1 MGQNYSVMPNRV
13 SSLSTEIESK
23 KLLQDEQVKLASGSM
38 ALLLYYISGGNQT
51 PKFEVTDKV
60 RAEDQDL
67 RGWFKEAYG
76 ANYLTR
82 LTNSDVDD
90 YLFTSIT
97 VNSDKVAKIK
107 AKFDANPYGYSLRVG
122 AINDYH
128 IGRIVTHADN
138 MTKYQNEA
146 KKYAKEIATLCAK
159 LLLGGEP
166 PNNNIFDILH
176 SSLRVWY
183 GTQGKD
189 LPVQLTNSLAVSR
202 VIEQSKSDGTKIY
215 ADYNHT
221 RYTYELICALF
232 DMHCFALPKDTW
244 VVDGTVQEILDA
256 LDGVSSAYLTQQ
268 AQVQTT
274 LDAEIAALELEVSKK
289 EAQPRPDAPRF
300 TPDLKQAFQ
309 SFINSVENQ
318 GYGRITDKDR
328 TKGPYFRHFVPIAE
342 NLQAY
347 KDAVNNLQVMQAPAP
362 RGLVYKIVPN
372 EYVSLQWSSRT
383 TNSLWYPYDQYTR
396 ELQALK
402 DQKAAKEAELL
413 QVTTDLTTERGKDK
427 LLSDWHKTPAVEITK
442 LLTGTNRS
450 AWLDYIYNTVKTQYG
465 LNYIQ
470 KPYGVPAQPYPR
482 LLIPTIPGQAITTE
496 LNTID
501 VSRMILLYGKAL
513 QGVTPTAY
521 WSTSLSHR
529 LVVRPVSGASPAECQ
544 VYLHTANMRTGGVS
558 GNSSALIATIQG
570 DVSSA
575 KVLVASYLPDVPFY
589 TPGTNPTLSKPLK
602 DSFVT
607 KIQSDPKLSQWLRTT
622 MKDQFHYAYVIQS
635 AWSPQ
640 TTPPTYL
647 LGTRTTSRTSP
658 PYDTHI
664 DWLRATTYAGQN
676 HKGVTTF
683 KPSLSTLQYDPFG
696 NKPNSSFFQ
705 SSAGLSATRMICVGF
720 PKSAVGEIIKFM
732 KSVPAQI
739 EALLKQVTD
748 KSNSPWYEAKLRL
761 SPNKLYGNTQTIRTD
776 WPEYGAAL
784 PGFLNDMEIL
794 RKFFYNRTESLFISD
809 INTVIETAYKTYK
822 ENKPEFVEDGQSAY
836 MDVLDQHKYAE
847 LTKTYDVTNL
857 GTVYEDYMA
866 LLGAIAY
873 FNSFEM
879 LTDTS
884 YQRNYALW
892 AKPFKSRID
901 AIVSR
906 VIGSAVPQRIYEDN
920 INDTEDVSN
929 LHKILQSLGTFE
941 GMSEMPVFDVEEFHF
956 TWTPIGSQASASR
969 DSPFDKDGLVDV
981 PVDGLRPRAFRG
993 LKGQY
998 GDVFYHA
1005 ITDTCVVRPNIV
1017 HSKDSGYVYSSIR
1030 VPVST
1035 RGITSKVYGLRPG
1048 TTYGLELGTDFLP
1061 TSRLESGT
1069 GRLTNAGL
1077 ASVTGLAF
1085 AGIIGYHMVKNIAS
1099 ETAFDDKRFRFD
1111 DVN

>member
-1 MGQNYSVMPNRV
+1 MPNRV

-23 KLLQDEQVKLASGSM
+23 KLLQDEQVRLANSSLS
-38 ALLLYYISGGNQT
+38 LLLYYISGGNQK
-51 PKFEVTDKV
+51 PKFEVSDKV

-67 RGWFKEAYG
+67 RGWFAEAYG
-76 ANYLTR
+76 TNYLAR
-82 LTNSDVDD
+82 LTNTEEDD
-90 YLFTSIT
+90 YLFTSKMP
-97 VNSDKVAKIK
+97 NSDKVAKIK
-107 AKFDANPYGYSLRVG
+107 AEFDTNDYGYGLRVG

-128 IGRIVTHADN
+128 IGRIVTHANN
-138 MTKYQNEA
+138 MTNYQNEA

-176 SSLRVWY
+176 SSIRVWY
-183 GTQGKD
+183 DTQGKD
-189 LPVQLTNSLAVSR
+189 LPVQLTNSMADSR
-202 VIEQSKSDGTKIY
+202 VIEQNKSDGTKVY

-232 DMHCFALPKDTW
+232 DMHCFALPDSTW
-244 VVDGTVQEILDA
+244 VVDENVKLIIEA
-256 LDGVSSAYLTQQ
+256 LDGVTEADLNNE
-268 AQVQTT
+268 
-274 LDAEIAALELEVSKK
+274 DA
-289 EAQPRPDAPRF
+289 R
-300 TPDLKQAFQ
+300 LKQLSAESDALNLEIQ
-309 SFINSVENQ
+309 AKKGLGHDQPPIYTNEIRNKWVNS
-318 GYGRITDKDR
+318 
-328 TKGPYFRHFVPIAE
+328 GPYG
-342 NLQAY
+342 
-347 KDAVNNLQVMQAPAP
+347 AVMRAVWEANEEAGLKVGDQLP
-362 RGLVYKIVPN
+362 RGLPLSYSLNPFSKGQGTN
-372 EYVSLQWSSRT
+372 DYYVD
-383 TNSLWYPYDQYTR
+383 YDAYN
-396 ELQALK
+396 ALK
-402 DQKAAKEAELL
+402 NSRDAKEAKIQEITMKVQSLEE
-413 QVTTDLTTERGKDK
+413 QSQT
-427 LLSDWHKTPAVEITK
+427 LSHWHKTPAVEITK
-442 LLTGTNRS
+442 LLTGTDRN

-465 LNYIQ
+465 LSYIQ

-482 LLIPTIPGQAITTE
+482 LLIPTIPGQAVTGE

-501 VSRMILLYGKAL
+501 VSRMILFYGKAL

-521 WSTSLSHR
+521 WSASLSHR
-529 LVVRPVSGASPAECQ
+529 LVVRPVSGASPAKCQ
-544 VYLHTANMRTGGVS
+544 VYLHTANMKTGGVS
-558 GNSSALIATIQG
+558 GSSSALIATVQG

-575 KVLVASYLPDVPFY
+575 KLLVASYLPDVPFY
-589 TPGTNPTLSKPLK
+589 TPGTNITLSTPLK

-622 MKDQFHYAYVIQS
+622 MKDQFQYAYVIQS
-635 AWSPQ
+635 AWNPQ
-640 TTPPTYL
+640 TIPPTHL
-647 LGTRTTSRTSP
+647 LGTRTSSRQSS
-658 PYDTHI
+658 YNTHI
-664 DWLRATTYAGQN
+664 DWLRASTYANQN

-683 KPSLSTLQYDPFG
+683 KPSLSSLQYDPFG

-720 PKSAVGEIIKFM
+720 PKSAVAEIVKFM
-732 KSVPAQI
+732 KTVPAQI

-761 SPNKLYGNTQTIRTD
+761 SPNQLYGNVQTVKTA
-776 WPEYGAAL
+776 WPEYGDFY
-784 PGFLNDMEIL
+784 GFLNDMEIL
-794 RKFFYNRTESLFISD
+794 RRFFHNRTESLFISD
-809 INTVIETAYKTYK
+809 INTVVETAYKDYT
-822 ENKPEFVEDGQSAY
+822 ENKPEFVYEPGQSAY
-836 MDVLDQHKYAE
+836 MDVLDQNKYAE
-847 LTKTYDVTNL
+847 LTKTYDVTKL

-884 YQRNYALW
+884 FQRNYALW

-906 VIGSAVPQRIYEDN
+906 VIGSAVPQRIYQDN

-929 LHKILQSLGTFE
+929 LHKILKSLGTFE

-956 TWTPIGSQASASR
+956 TWTPIGPQASAPR
-969 DSPFDKDGLVDV
+969 DSPFDKQGWVDV
-981 PVDGLRPRAFRG
+981 PLDGLRPRAFKG

-1005 ITDTCVVRPNIV
+1005 ITDTCVVRANIT

-1035 RGITSKVYGLRPG
+1035 RGISSKVYGLRPG
-1048 TTYGLELGTDFLP
+1048 STYGLSLGSEYF
-1061 TSRLESGT
+1061 ESSKQVSAGS

-1077 ASVTGLAF
+1077 VSVTGLAF

>member
-1 MGQNYSVMPNRV
+1 MPNRV

-76 ANYLTR
+76 SNYLSR
-82 LTNSDVDD
+82 LTNTDIGD
-90 YLFTSIT
+90 YLFTST
-97 VNSDKVAKIK
+97 MANSDKVAKIK
-107 AKFDANPYGYSLRVG
+107 AEFDANDYGYGLRVG

-128 IGRIVTHADN
+128 IGRIITHADN
-138 MTKYQNEA
+138 MTTYQNEA

-176 SSLRVWY
+176 SSLKVWY
-183 GTQGKD
+183 GTQGKKI
-189 LPVQLTNSLAVSR
+189 PVPLTTTLAASR
-202 VIEQSKSDGTKIY
+202 TVEKSKSDGTKAY
-215 ADYNHT
+215 LEFNHT
-221 RYTYELICALF
+221 KYTYELICALF
-232 DMHCFALPKDTW
+232 DMHCFALPDSTW
-244 VVDGTVQEILDA
+244 VVDENVKSIIEG
-256 LDGVSSAYLTQQ
+256 LDGVTEADLNNDDARLKQLSAES
-268 AQVQTT
+268 
-274 LDAEIAALELEVSKK
+274 DALNLELQTKK
-289 EAQPRPDAPRF
+289 GLGHDQPPIYTDEIRN
-300 TPDLKQAFQ
+300 KWV
-309 SFINSVENQ
+309 NS
-318 GYGRITDKDR
+318 
-328 TKGPYFRHFVPIAE
+328 GPYGAVLKMMWEAKEEAGLKVGDELPRDMSLSVSFNPFDKGLSTNDYYVDYD
-342 NLQAY
+342 AY
-347 KDAVNNLQVMQAPAP
+347 NVLKN
-362 RGLVYKIVPN
+362 
-372 EYVSLQWSSRT
+372 SR
-383 TNSLWYPYDQYTR
+383 D
-396 ELQALK
+396 
-402 DQKAAKEAELL
+402 AKEAKIQEIVMKVQALEAQTRTL
-413 QVTTDLTTERGKDK
+413 AA
-427 LLSDWHKTPAVEITK
+427 WHKTPAVEITK
-442 LLTGTNRS
+442 LLVGADRN

-482 LLIPTIPGQAITTE
+482 LLIPTIPGQVIIGE

-544 VYLHTANMRTGGVS
+544 VYLHTANMKTGGVS
-558 GNSSALIATIQG
+558 GNSNALIATIQG

-575 KVLVASYLPDVPFY
+575 KVLVASYLPDIPFY

-622 MKDQFHYAYVIQS
+622 MKDQFQYAYVIQS

-647 LGTRTTSRTSP
+647 LGTKTSSRTSP

-664 DWLRATTYAGQN
+664 DWLRATTYAGQK
-676 HKGVTTF
+676 HKGITTF

-761 SPNKLYGNTQTIRTD
+761 SPNKLYGNIQTIRTD
-776 WPEYGAAL
+776 WPEYNKAKHHGDMIGTYNGS
-784 PGFLNDMEIL
+784 GFFNDMEIL
-794 RKFFYNRTESLFISD
+794 RKFLFNRTESLFISD

-822 ENKPEFVEDGQSAY
+822 ENKPEFVEDDDSQFAY

-884 YQRNYALW
+884 FQRNYALW

-901 AIVSR
+901 AIV
-906 VIGSAVPQRIYEDN
+906 E
-920 INDTEDVSN
+920 
-929 LHKILQSLGTFE
+929 
-941 GMSEMPVFDVEEFHF
+941 
-956 TWTPIGSQASASR
+956 
-969 DSPFDKDGLVDV
+969 
-981 PVDGLRPRAFRG
+981 
-993 LKGQY
+993 
-998 GDVFYHA
+998 
-1005 ITDTCVVRPNIV
+1005 
-1017 HSKDSGYVYSSIR
+1017 
-1030 VPVST
+1030 
-1035 RGITSKVYGLRPG
+1035 
-1048 TTYGLELGTDFLP
+1048 
-1061 TSRLESGT
+1061 
-1069 GRLTNAGL
+1069 
-1077 ASVTGLAF
+1077 
-1085 AGIIGYHMVKNIAS
+1085 
-1099 ETAFDDKRFRFD
+1099 
-1111 DVN
+1111 

>member
-1 MGQNYSVMPNRV
+1 
-13 SSLSTEIESK
+13 
-23 KLLQDEQVKLASGSM
+23 M

-67 RGWFKEAYG
+67 RGWFKQAYG
-76 ANYLTR
+76 TNYLTR
-82 LTNSDVDD
+82 LTNTEVDD

-107 AKFDANPYGYSLRVG
+107 AEFDINDYGYSLRVG

-138 MTKYQNEA
+138 MTNYQNEA

-244 VVDGTVQEILDA
+244 VVDGTVQEILDK

-268 AQVQTT
+268 AQAQTR
-274 LDAEIAALELEVSKK
+274 LDAEIAALGLEVSKK
-289 EAQPRPDAPRF
+289 EAQTRPDAPRF
-300 TPDLKQAFQ
+300 TPDMKQKFQ
-309 SFINSVENQ
+309 NFIYLVENQ
-318 GYGRITDKDR
+318 GYGKVTDKGDR
-328 TKGPYFRHFVPIAE
+328 TKAPFFVHYVPIAN

-347 KDAVNNLQVMQAPAP
+347 KDAVNNLQVLQATAP
-362 RGLVYKIVPN
+362 RGLIYDIVQN
-372 EYVSLQWSSRT
+372 KYVSSQFTPRNT
-383 TNSLWYPYDQYTR
+383 TALWYPYDQYIR

-442 LLTGTNRS
+442 LLAGADRS

-465 LNYIQ
+465 LNYVQ
-470 KPYGVPAQPYPR
+470 KEYGAPPQPYPR
-482 LLIPTIPGQAITTE
+482 LLIPTIPGQVITGE

-529 LVVRPVSGASPAECQ
+529 LVVRTTSDTECQ
-544 VYLHTANMRTGGVS
+544 VYLHTANMKTGGIT
-558 GNSSALIATIQG
+558 GNSSALIATIHG

-589 TPGTNPTLSKPLK
+589 TPGTNITLSTPLK

-607 KIQSDPKLSQWLRTT
+607 KIQSDPKLSQWLRTS
-622 MKDQFHYAYVIQS
+622 MKDQFQYAYVIQS

-640 TTPPTYL
+640 TPPPTYL
-647 LGTRTTSRTSP
+647 LGTKTSSRQSS
-658 PYDTHI
+658 YDTHI
-664 DWLRATTYAGQN
+664 DWLRATTYAGQR

-696 NKPNSSFFQ
+696 DKPNSSFFQ

-720 PKSAVGEIIKFM
+720 PKSAVSKITEFM
-732 KSVPAQI
+732 KTVPAQI

-748 KSNSPWYEAKLRL
+748 KSNSPWYEARLRL
-761 SPNKLYGNTQTIRTD
+761 SPNQLYGNIQTVRTD
-776 WPEYGAAL
+776 WPEYGDSY
-784 PGFLNDMEIL
+784 GFLNDMEIL
-794 RKFFYNRTESLFISD
+794 RKFLFNRTESLFIYD
-809 INTVIETAYKTYK
+809 INTVVETAYKEYK
-822 ENKPEFVEDGQSAY
+822 ENKPEFVYESGQSGY
-836 MDVLDQHKYAE
+836 MDVLDQDKYAE
-847 LTKTYDVTNL
+847 LTKTYDMTKF
-857 GTVYEDYMA
+857 GTAQVNPYEDYMA

-892 AKPFKSRID
+892 AKPFKNKIK
-901 AIVSR
+901 AIVDR

-956 TWTPIGSQASASR
+956 TWTPIGSQASAPR
-969 DSPFDKDGLVDV
+969 DSPFDKQGLVDV

-1035 RGITSKVYGLRPG
+1035 RGVSSKVYGLRPG
-1048 TTYGLELGTDFLP
+1048 TTYGLELGTQFLQ
-1061 TSRLESGT
+1061 TTRLESGA

>member
-1 MGQNYSVMPNRV
+1 MPNRV
-13 SSLSTEIESK
+13 SSLGTGIESK
-23 KLLQDEQVKLASGSM
+23 KLLQDEQVKLANSS
-38 ALLLYYISGGNQT
+38 LSFLLYYISGGNQV
-51 PKFEVTDKV
+51 PKFEVNDKV

-76 ANYLTR
+76 ANYLAR
-82 LTNSDVDD
+82 LTNTDEGD
-90 YLFTSIT
+90 YLFTST
-97 VNSDKVAKIK
+97 MSNSDKVAKIK
-107 AKFDANPYGYSLRVG
+107 AEFETNNYGYSLRVG

-138 MTKYQNEA
+138 MTTYQNEA
-146 KKYAKEIATLCAK
+146 KKYAKEIATLCGK

-189 LPVQLTNSLAVSR
+189 LPVQLTNSIAVSR
-202 VIEQSKSDGTKIY
+202 VIEQNKSDGTKVY

-244 VVDGTVQEILDA
+244 VVDANVKSIIEA
-256 LDGVSSAYLTQQ
+256 LDGVTEADLNNDNALLKRLHQES
-268 AQVQTT
+268 
-274 LDAEIAALELEVSKK
+274 DALNLE
-289 EAQPRPDAPRF
+289 
-300 TPDLKQAFQ
+300 
-309 SFINSVENQ
+309 
-318 GYGRITDKDR
+318 
-328 TKGPYFRHFVPIAE
+328 
-342 NLQAY
+342 
-347 KDAVNNLQVMQAPAP
+347 MQAKERLGHNQPPKVTQEIKDFLTSVVA
-362 RGLVYKIVPN
+362 RTNELIRVFGMDNWDGKLVTQFYIPIRN
-372 EYVSLQWSSRT
+372 
-383 TNSLWYPYDQYTR
+383 
-396 ELQALK
+396 ELQRYIDLAAKPVGSVLERNVILRFRVLMKTNNEIFNSNELYLDYDAYIKLK
-402 DQKAAKEAELL
+402 NSRDAKEAKIQEIVMKVQSLEA
-413 QVTTDLTTERGKDK
+413 QSQT
-427 LLSDWHKTPAVEITK
+427 LSHWHKTPAVEITK
-442 LLTGTNRS
+442 LLAGADRN

-465 LNYIQ
+465 LNYVQ

-482 LLIPTIPGQAITTE
+482 LLIPTIPGQAVTGE

-501 VSRMILLYGKAL
+501 VSRMILFYGKAL

-529 LVVRPVSGASPAECQ
+529 LVVRTTSDTECQ
-544 VYLHTANMRTGGVS
+544 VYLHTANMKTGGIT
-558 GNSSALIATIQG
+558 GNSSALIATVQG
-570 DVSSA
+570 DVSAA

-589 TPGTNPTLSKPLK
+589 TPGTNITLSTPLK
-602 DSFVT
+602 DSFVS

-622 MKDQFHYAYVIQS
+622 MKDQFQYAYVIQS
-635 AWSPQ
+635 AWNPQ
-640 TTPPTYL
+640 TTPPTHL
-647 LGTRTTSRTSP
+647 LGTKTSSRQSSHN
-658 PYDTHI
+658 THI
-664 DWLRATTYAGQN
+664 DWLRATTYAGQK

-696 NKPNSSFFQ
+696 NKPSSSFFQ
-705 SSAGLSATRMICVGF
+705 SSAALSATRMICVGF
-720 PKSAVGEIIKFM
+720 PKSTVSEIIKFM
-732 KSVPAQI
+732 KTVPAQI

-761 SPNKLYGNTQTIRTD
+761 SPNRLYGNYQTIKTA
-776 WPEYGAAL
+776 WPEYGTARHKGDMIGMYNSSA
-784 PGFLNDMEIL
+784 FLNDMEIL
-794 RKFFYNRTESLFISD
+794 RKFLFNRTESLFIGD
-809 INTVIETAYKTYK
+809 INTVVETAYKEYK
-822 ENKPEFVEDGQSAY
+822 ENKPDFVREYGQSAY
-836 MDVLDQHKYAE
+836 MDVLDQNKYAE
-847 LTKTYDVTNL
+847 LTKTYKVTNL

-892 AKPFKSRID
+892 AKPFKNKIN
-901 AIVSR
+901 AIVDR

-941 GMSEMPVFDVEEFHF
+941 GMSEMPVFDAEEFHF
-956 TWTPIGSQASASR
+956 TWTPIGSETSPAR
-969 DSPFDKDGLVDV
+969 DSPFDKQGWVDV

-1035 RGITSKVYGLRPG
+1035 RGISSKVYGLRPG
-1048 TTYGLELGTDFLP
+1048 STYGLSLG
-1061 TSRLESGT
+1061 SEYLESSKQVSAGS
-1069 GRLTNAGL
+1069 GGLTNTGL
-1077 ASVTGLAF
+1077 AGMTGLAF
-1085 AGIIGYHMVKNIAS
+1085 AGIIGYQMIKNIAS